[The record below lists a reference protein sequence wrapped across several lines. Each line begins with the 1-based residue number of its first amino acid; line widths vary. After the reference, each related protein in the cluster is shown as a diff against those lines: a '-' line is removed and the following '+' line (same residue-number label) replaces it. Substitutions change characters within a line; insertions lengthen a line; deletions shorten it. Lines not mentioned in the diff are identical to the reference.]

1 MILTVFRSRVR
12 PGADMAALAAMGERM
27 HALATAMPGFI
38 SYKDYTAADGE
49 NVTVVEF
56 ESESQQ
62 LAWRNQ
68 VEHRQAQERGRSEFF
83 SEYRIQIGRVDREYR
98 FSQTTGRVES
108 R

>member
-1 MILTVFRSRVR
+1 MILTVFRARVR
-12 PGADMAALAAMGERM
+12 PDADMAALAAMGERM

-56 ESESQQ
+56 ESEGEQ

-68 VEHRQAQERGRSEFF
+68 VEHRLAQERGRSEFF